1 MSAPDPSR
9 LELLESTELPHRTL
23 VAPIQVVRDIRLALG
38 AIDIDIRIGAG
49 EAVLVSS
56 DLYEAF
62 NAWDDEHAGLDAWL
76 N

>member
-1 MSAPDPSR
+1 MTAPDPCR
-9 LELLESTELPHRTL
+9 VELLECPDLPDRTL

-38 AIDIDIRIGAG
+38 EIDIDVRIGTQ

-62 NAWDDEHAGLDAWL
+62 NEWDQQHVGLDAWL